1 MLSWQT
7 ILFNMKNNI
16 RLSLA
21 LIFIFIAIIMV
32 GFVNKLT
39 APRILSNE
47 ELLINGFYRLRE
59 PIEISDFR
67 LEKND
72 GTFFTKSDLNDKWT
86 IMYFGFTSCP
96 SECPVTMSELRKLIN
111 ALREK
116 DFKLSDKQWVL
127 VTIDPE
133 RDSAADIDFYAS
145 RFDPEFIGLRGDRAT
160 LLSLTTQLNVAKVQP
175 MKHEMHDIEELSDHI
190 NNIVFINKDAQY
202 FGFFRPPFEM
212 SKLSL
217 TYQSITTQ

>member
-1 MLSWQT
+1 
-7 ILFNMKNNI
+7 MKNNI

-67 LEKND
+67 LEKKD
-72 GTFFTKSDLNDKWT
+72 GTFFTKSDLDDKWT

-116 DFKLSDKQWVL
+116 DFKLNDKQWVL

-160 LLSLTTQLNVAKVQP
+160 LLSLSTQLNVAKVQP

>member
-1 MLSWQT
+1 
-7 ILFNMKNNI
+7 MKNNI

-67 LEKND
+67 LEKKD
-72 GTFFTKSDLNDKWT
+72 GTLFTKSDLNDKWT

>member
-1 MLSWQT
+1 
-7 ILFNMKNNI
+7 
-16 RLSLA
+16 
-21 LIFIFIAIIMV
+21 MV

-67 LEKND
+67 LEKTD

>member
-1 MLSWQT
+1 
-7 ILFNMKNNI
+7 
-16 RLSLA
+16 
-21 LIFIFIAIIMV
+21 MV

-67 LEKND
+67 LEKKD

-133 RDSAADIDFYAS
+133 RDSAADIDCYAS

-160 LLSLTTQLNVAKVQP
+160 LLSLSTQLNVAKVQP

>member
-1 MLSWQT
+1 
-7 ILFNMKNNI
+7 MKNNI

-21 LIFIFIAIIMV
+21 LIFIFIAIILV

-96 SECPVTMSELRKLIN
+96 SECPVTMSELRNLIN

-145 RFDPEFIGLRGDRAT
+145 RFDPDFIGLRGDRAT

>member
-1 MLSWQT
+1 
-7 ILFNMKNNI
+7 
-16 RLSLA
+16 
-21 LIFIFIAIIMV
+21 MV

-59 PIEISDFR
+59 PIEISDFK
-67 LEKND
+67 LEKKD

-133 RDSAADIDFYAS
+133 RDSAVDIDFYAS
-145 RFDPEFIGLRGDRAT
+145 KFDPEFIGLRGDRAT
-160 LLSLTTQLNVAKVQP
+160 LLSLTTQLNIAKVQP
-175 MKHEMHDIEELSDHI
+175 MKQEMHDIEELSNHV
-190 NNIVFINKDAQY
+190 NNIILINQNGEY
-202 FGFFRPPFEM
+202 FGFFRPPFDI

-217 TYQSITTQ
+217 TYQSVVTQQQ

>member
-1 MLSWQT
+1 
-7 ILFNMKNNI
+7 MKNNI

-21 LIFIFIAIIMV
+21 LIFIFIAIILV

-39 APRILSNE
+39 SPRILSNE
-47 ELLINGFYRLRE
+47 ELLINGFYKLRE
-59 PIEISDFR
+59 PIEISDFK
-67 LEKND
+67 LEKKD
-72 GTFFTKSDLNDKWT
+72 GTFFTKSDLRDKWT

-145 RFDPEFIGLRGDRAT
+145 RFDPEFTGLRGDRAT

-175 MKHEMHDIEELSDHI
+175 MKLEMHDIEELSDHI

>member
-1 MLSWQT
+1 
-7 ILFNMKNNI
+7 MKNNI

-21 LIFIFIAIIMV
+21 LIFIFIAIILV

-145 RFDPEFIGLRGDRAT
+145 RFDPEFLGLRGDRAT

>member
-1 MLSWQT
+1 
-7 ILFNMKNNI
+7 MKNNI

-21 LIFIFIAIIMV
+21 LIFIFIAIILV

-59 PIEISDFR
+59 PIEISDFK
-67 LEKND
+67 LEKKD
-72 GTFFTKSDLNDKWT
+72 GTFFTKSDLRDKWT

-133 RDSAADIDFYAS
+133 RDSATDIDFYAS

-160 LLSLTTQLNVAKVQP
+160 LLSLTTQLNVAKVKP
-175 MKHEMHDIEELSDHI
+175 MKHEMHSIEELSNHV
-190 NNIVFINKDAQY
+190 NNIILINKDAEY
-202 FGFFRPPFEM
+202 FGFFRPPFDI

>member
-1 MLSWQT
+1 
-7 ILFNMKNNI
+7 MKNNI

-21 LIFIFIAIIMV
+21 LIFIFIAIIMA

-59 PIEISDFR
+59 PIEISDFK
-67 LEKND
+67 LEKKD

-145 RFDPEFIGLRGDRAT
+145 RFDPEFVGLRGDRAT

>member
-1 MLSWQT
+1 
-7 ILFNMKNNI
+7 MKNNI

-175 MKHEMHDIEELSDHI
+175 MKNEMHDIEELSDHI

>member
-1 MLSWQT
+1 
-7 ILFNMKNNI
+7 MKNNI

-145 RFDPEFIGLRGDRAT
+145 KFDPEFIGLRGDRAT
-160 LLSLTTQLNVAKVQP
+160 LLSLTTQLNIAKVQP
-175 MKHEMHDIEELSDHI
+175 MKQEMHDIEELSNHV
-190 NNIVFINKDAQY
+190 NNIILINQNGEY
-202 FGFFRPPFEM
+202 FGFFRPPFDI

-217 TYQSITTQ
+217 TYQSVVTQQQ

>member
-1 MLSWQT
+1 
-7 ILFNMKNNI
+7 MKNNI

-212 SKLSL
+212 PKLSL

>member
-1 MLSWQT
+1 
-7 ILFNMKNNI
+7 MKNNI

-21 LIFIFIAIIMV
+21 LIFIFIAIILV

-67 LEKND
+67 LEKKD
-72 GTFFTKSDLNDKWT
+72 GTFFTKSDLDDKWT

-116 DFKLSDKQWVL
+116 DFKLNDKQWVL

-160 LLSLTTQLNVAKVQP
+160 LLSLSTQLNVAKVQP

>member
-1 MLSWQT
+1 
-7 ILFNMKNNI
+7 MKNNI

>member
-1 MLSWQT
+1 
-7 ILFNMKNNI
+7 MKNNI

-21 LIFIFIAIIMV
+21 LIFIFIAIILV

-116 DFKLSDKQWVL
+116 DFKLNDKQWVL

-145 RFDPEFIGLRGDRAT
+145 RFDPDFIGLRGDRAT

>member
-1 MLSWQT
+1 
-7 ILFNMKNNI
+7 MKNNI

-67 LEKND
+67 LEKKD

-145 RFDPEFIGLRGDRAT
+145 RFDPEFVGLRGDRAT

-175 MKHEMHDIEELSDHI
+175 MKHEMRDIEELSDHI

>member
-1 MLSWQT
+1 
-7 ILFNMKNNI
+7 MKNNI

-59 PIEISDFR
+59 PIEISNFR

>member
-1 MLSWQT
+1 
-7 ILFNMKNNI
+7 MKNNI

-21 LIFIFIAIIMV
+21 LIFIFIAIILV

>member
-1 MLSWQT
+1 
-7 ILFNMKNNI
+7 MKNNI

-21 LIFIFIAIIMV
+21 LIFIFISIIMV